1 MYKYIVYCSVSAAII
16 IASKYLYQHWIK
28 QNHIISTLKQDIGL
42 LTDKVKRLE
51 AEMEKRAHVYSG
63 GVHIPIEFVKSS
75 SSSTNK
81 PNTIILLKDD
91 VSSAHS
97 SSSSSSSSSGSS
109 GFSLPPPPPAA
120 SSPQPSSASS
130 VQKSLDIC
138 DQKKQPVQV
147 QEKQEQEEE
156 KKQEQEEEKK
166 DEKEEKK
173 KDEEEEEEDSTT
185 VLSLISN
192 SNGKERRRKKLPDA
206 KQYTNGTKF
215 KDEEDQCEYLC
226 VVGKRGGHSW
236 KKI

>member
-75 SSSTNK
+75 K
-81 PNTIILLKDD
+81 PNTIILFKDD
-91 VSSAHS
+91 AASASASASASALVSTASVSSGS
-97 SSSSSSSSSGSS
+97 SSSSS
-109 GFSLPPPPPAA
+109 LAA
-120 SSPQPSSASS
+120 KHQKKTSEDKSPSSPPKSPPKSPTPSPSPTPS

-138 DQKKQPVQV
+138 VQ
-147 QEKQEQEEE
+147 QEEE
-156 KKQEQEEEKK
+156 TEQEKEQ
-166 DEKEEKK
+166 EKEE
-173 KDEEEEEEDSTT
+173 DTT
-185 VLSLISN
+185 VQSLISN
-192 SNGKERRRKKLPDA
+192 SINGKERRRKKLPDA
-206 KQYTNGTKF
+206 KQYTNGTKI